1 MPACTEQVCRAGD
14 SGALLGRQGQRTH
27 VCACFCFRKH
37 PAGVGTAA
45 GILSQDGQVCHLNTD
60 GDPEIPGVAGRAGW
74 EGKTIAL
81 CTWTTPL
88 CKVLP
93 QMIFPLSLVTAR
105 EVGTTEPCQTGTT
118 LKCTQVVLP
127 S

>member
-1 MPACTEQVCRAGD
+1 M
-14 SGALLGRQGQRTH
+14 
-27 VCACFCFRKH
+27 CACFCFRKH

>member
-1 MPACTEQVCRAGD
+1 M
-14 SGALLGRQGQRTH
+14 
-27 VCACFCFRKH
+27 
-37 PAGVGTAA
+37 GTAA

-60 GDPEIPGVAGRAGW
+60 GISLLRSLGLVAGVEG

-81 CTWTTPL
+81 CTWTAPL

-93 QMIFPLSLVTAR
+93 QMLFPLSLTTAR
-105 EVGTTEPCQTGTT
+105 EVGTIEPCQTGTA